1 MWNVNCCWAE
11 PSWTLTGLTR
21 LLHNL
26 ESGRALASLHTAD
39 TFPLPG
45 NRKPWTPLMMCL
57 GAAGWPPLRAE
68 RPTCP
73 ITHEQ
78 FIQHRLIGV
87 WGGKHIRKCG
97 VETVERSSE
106 VLEMMFSCSPS
117 IFFTSWNWQ
126 WLWHQTQ
133 QVFMLI
139 PKRLKTSWLIIL
151 LCPTSS
157 FAAVVITTPTRGHSR
172 LFFRLIVVK

>member
-11 PSWTLTGLTR
+11 PSRTLTGLTR

-26 ESGRALASLHTAD
+26 ESRRALASLHTAD
-39 TFPLPG
+39 TSPLPG

-78 FIQHRLIGV
+78 FILHGLIGV
-87 WGGKHIRKCG
+87 RGGKHIHKCG

-106 VLEMMFSCSPS
+106 SLKWCSHAARAAFLPLETDSDSDYRLNKCSCSFLNNWKLS
-117 IFFTSWNWQ
+117 NLLYFFA
-126 WLWHQTQ
+126 WL
-133 QVFMLI
+133 
-139 PKRLKTSWLIIL
+139 PPL
-151 LCPTSS
+151 LQ
-157 FAAVVITTPTRGHSR
+157 
-172 LFFRLIVVK
+172 